1 MGVRDILITGVA
13 AKLPGDYAPLTDDEI
28 RRDVQRRPGSVAPG
42 AKVIGAIQTA
52 DRASAAQS
60 VRLAS
65 LPAGAVTEFRFHKRR
80 RWRFDYAWPR
90 WRIALEVEGGIYGRG
105 KQCPACGRRAV
116 AGHTSIERLKT
127 DMEKYNAA
135 VIGGWRILRVTPQ
148 QLADGTADRLVRKA
162 IGGRN
167 GSHRH

>member
-13 AKLPGDYAPLTDDEI
+13 AKLPGDYAPLTDEEI

-42 AKVIGAIQTA
+42 AKVVGAIQAA
-52 DRASAAQS
+52 DRASAGQS
-60 VRLAS
+60 VHLAS
-65 LPAGAVTEFRFHKRR
+65 LPAGAVPEFRFHKRR

-90 WRIALEVEGGIYGRG
+90 YRVALEVEGGVWSGGRHVRG
-105 KQCPACGRRAV
+105 KGFL
-116 AGHTSIERLKT
+116 G

-162 IGGRN
+162 IGGRD
-167 GSHRH
+167 GDYRH